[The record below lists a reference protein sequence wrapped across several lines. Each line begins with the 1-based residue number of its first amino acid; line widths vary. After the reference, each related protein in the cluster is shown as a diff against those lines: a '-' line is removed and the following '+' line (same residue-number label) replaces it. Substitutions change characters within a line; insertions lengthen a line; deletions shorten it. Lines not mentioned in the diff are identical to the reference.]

1 MGLSRLSNFLKNV
14 KGNIIY
20 VDPNSLDSTDNIENQ
35 GNSLTR
41 PFKTVQRALIEAARF
56 SYQRGKRNDRFLKTT
71 ILLYPGDHYID
82 NRPGWIPTGQDQFTL
97 RNGIEGFNSIFELD
111 YQSNFDILDSAN
123 DLYKMNSVYGGV
135 IIPRGTSIVG
145 MDLRKTKIRPLFIP
159 DPQEADIGRSAIFRV
174 TGGCYFWQF
183 TILDGDP
190 NGLVFSD
197 YTGNQRVP
205 NYSHHKLTVFEYADG
220 INPVKIN
227 DDFLTY
233 STDRTD
239 LEIYYEKIGLAYGSG
254 SGRSIS
260 PDYPSISTDIDP
272 VVDEYR
278 VVGSR
283 GLEVG
288 ITTIRSG
295 NGIVGSPEITV
306 FLDQSVEQLSV
317 DTPIQITGISE
328 PGYDGQYAVY
338 EVIDDKSFKYLVS
351 SVPSNINPSSGDATV
366 SITVDTVSS
375 ASPYIFNC
383 SLRSVFGMCGLH
395 ADGKNA
401 TGFQSMVV
409 AQFTG
414 IGLQKDDNAFVRYNK
429 EQGIYIESELNA
441 HTNSLSRFNPE
452 YENYH
457 IKASNNAFLQLVSV
471 FAIGFANH
479 FLAESGGDH
488 SITNSNS
495 NFGAKSLVAKGFRDE
510 AFIRDD
516 CGYITHVV
524 TPKEIDTQEKSIEYI
539 ALDVE
544 LTVNKNFSDRLYFYD
559 QDDIT
564 NPPEHI
570 VEGFRIGA
578 SKSSKLYLQVTDPT
592 TGVVE
597 VVSSEIVMGDTAT
610 ASAIGPIYNVS
621 GEKRYRVGRSAVGIN
636 TIVNNIITMDEEHS
650 FIQGESVLIVANNQT
665 LPDGIEAGKLY
676 YTNVISS
683 KTLRLSR
690 SSSGAIND
698 TEDVV
703 LNNKGGILDIV
714 SRVTDK
720 FPGDPGSPLKYDGEV
735 DPTSG
740 KIRGW
745 YILCNPFQ
753 NSIFSKLV
761 NFYNANKIGKVSSR
775 TFIKRKTDNRSNLDK
790 IYKFRYVLPKDTFS
804 EDSALSCR
812 PPIDGY
818 ILQDSSNTSIKDSTE
833 LSKYFSTG
841 TQVLVNSSELRNP
854 RFIANASW
862 ASNIVT
868 IKTEIP
874 HNLTIGSLVEIY
886 NVVSTNNQLGADN
899 KGYNGEYTV
908 LDVLDSLT
916 FTYILSTDPGTF
928 GNSINVRTP
937 ESLPRY
943 SQKRLNTTYQIFRS
957 DEIQPYEKGKQD
969 GIYHL
974 SVINSSNFP
983 SVSPFNEL
991 SFSQPIQNLYP
1002 QLNKD
1007 NPNSDPESSHCF
1019 ALPDPIGQVS
1029 INDPQ
1034 RSITKETL
1042 EKCFYD
1048 LGFSFKITNII
1059 PKTGTSHSIFT
1070 LKDHGLNG
1078 ITEVAVT
1085 KTGDNFVDGT
1095 YYNVP
1100 LESVSGKQSI
1110 TGKNATAIVKV
1121 VNSQIQSPITII
1133 NPGSAYGIGNT
1144 LTIKRAVSGEVL
1156 GIATESDWVPS
1167 NFAYCTVSGIN
1178 DSVGKVINV
1187 SGISSHSK
1195 RLDEYN
1201 GNYIITQVNSG
1212 ESNIIQ
1218 VESEKTI
1225 TNLTSSGSA
1234 SQDANAII
1242 TGSVLNVNSLVYS
1255 STTGI
1260 ATVGFTTS
1268 HPFKVGSSIRLYGA
1282 TSSFYNNKN
1291 FFVTKILSS
1300 VSVRVDMGE
1309 STSTPASGGT
1319 IKAFSSGYTS
1329 NRGDID
1335 KNSEFTSAR
1344 LIHKYDNFTDILSVQ
1359 LNSSDLD
1366 TTPLQ
1371 LINAT
1376 NKGLNL
1382 GDYLLIDDEI
1392 VRISSRVTSNQ
1403 VKIIRAVLGTKRQ
1416 THKIGSVVQR
1426 IKVFPVEFRRNSII
1440 RASGHTFEYLGFGPG
1455 NYSTALPE
1463 RQDRILSAQ
1472 EEILSQATKIDGG
1485 TILYSGM
1492 NSDGDFYNN
1501 NRKLTSTGK
1510 DQIFDAPI
1518 PTITGEEPQELSSDG
1533 GFNLI
1538 NPQEAVISRSL
1549 KVEGGP
1555 ELNLVSEFNGPVI
1568 FNEKIKSNSEFG
1580 LEVQKIKLRGDLEIS
1595 REITVSE
1602 STPTGAANIGDQVIN
1617 GSPKKNANIGWV
1629 YTDQNK
1635 WEKYGWINDKLYGVE
1650 VTTGNIQNANLVQ
1663 KLKFQTSTL
1672 AISEVFDSATGIT
1685 TIGLEQSIQAG
1696 NKIGII
1702 TGTSTDITNS
1712 ILDSGGSPIPVIAP
1726 LPATGISNEYQK
1738 QLIKFVGSPL
1748 GFGFDIKVDYGSIL
1762 DNSGT
1767 PVGLATITFETPIRP
1782 INLGANLGKAAPSI
1796 ATTSTGTRIIYDNTF
1811 SSGSNTNFAVGR
1823 EGNVLWWSVA
1833 NSSNSFGYRW
1843 YAGTS
1848 GISTWTSQGGTF
1860 LFDFTGIIRTNGT
1873 IQGSILKSTVDTSS
1887 GLSPL
1892 DIQSSVQV
1900 PNLNA
1905 SKLQDYTASVSN
1917 LPSTIVVRNSATSP
1931 IISGVCTGL
1940 TDSTGTGRPGSY
1952 YEDIIG
1958 RLTYT
1963 PFNKTAGDTV
1973 TGLSIF
1979 QVIADVWSNAP
1990 APVSGEIEA
1999 NFLNGPIL
2007 KVTGTLADNLTLD
2020 IGSVPLAANRAFNYT
2035 LIVDNNTSSST
2046 GLPISLKVN
2055 NTPVTLYWLNNN
2067 PPLASGNSGQTVHV
2081 IGYTI
2086 FSSSSTTIDRVIAVY
2101 GSYPSA

>member
-41 PFKTVQRALIEAARF
+41 PFKTIQRALMEAARF

-82 NRPGWIPTGQDQFTL
+82 NRPGWIPTGQDEFTL

-135 IIPRGTSIVG
+135 IVPRGTSIVG
-145 MDLRKTKIRPLFIP
+145 LDLRKTKIRPLFIP
-159 DPQEADIGRSAIFRV
+159 DPQIDAVSRSAIFRV

-190 NGLVFSD
+190 NGLVFAD

-205 NYSHHKLTVFEYADG
+205 NFSHHKLTVFEYADG
-220 INPVKIN
+220 VNPVKI
-227 DDFLTY
+227 DDDLLTY

-239 LEIYYEKIGLAYGSG
+239 LQIYYEKIGLAYGSG
-254 SGRSIS
+254 SGRSVS
-260 PDYPSISTDIDP
+260 PDYPSENIDIDP

-288 ITTIRSG
+288 IETIRAG
-295 NGIVGSPEITV
+295 NGIVGSTEITV
-306 FLDQSVEQLSV
+306 ILDEPVPQLSV
-317 DTPIQITGISE
+317 DTPIQISGISE

-338 EVIDDKSFKYLVS
+338 EVIDDSSFKYLVAT
-351 SVPSNINPSSGDATV
+351 VPANINPSASGATA

-414 IGLQKDDNAFVRYNK
+414 IGLQKDDNAFVRYDK
-429 EQGIYIESELNA
+429 TQGVYIEGENNA

-510 AFIRDD
+510 AFVRDD

-524 TPKEIDTQEKSIEYI
+524 TPKEIDTVEKSIEYLPI
-539 ALDVE
+539 DVE
-544 LTVNKNFSDRLYFYD
+544 LTRNKNFSDRLYLFGE
-559 QDDIT
+559 DDED
-564 NPPEHI
+564 NPPEYI
-570 VEGFRIGA
+570 IEGFRVGA
-578 SKSSKLYLQVTDPT
+578 SKDSKLYLQVTDPT
-592 TGVVE
+592 NGVTE

-610 ASAIGPIYNVS
+610 QLAIGPIYNVV
-621 GEKRYRVGRSAVGIN
+621 GEKRYRVGRSSVGIN
-636 TIVNNIITMDEEHS
+636 TIVNNIITLNEDHS
-650 FIQGESVLIVANNQT
+650 FLDGESVLVFSNNQT
-665 LPDGIEAGKLY
+665 LPDGIESGKLY
-676 YTNVISS
+676 YANVLTIR
-683 KTLRLSR
+683 TLKLSR
-690 SSSGAIND
+690 SKNGALNNE
-698 TEDVV
+698 EDVV
-703 LNNKGGILDIV
+703 FNNKGGVLDLV

-720 FPGDPGSPLKYDGEV
+720 SPGEPGSPFKWDGQI
-735 DPTSG
+735 DPSSG

-753 NSIFSKLV
+753 NNIFTKIV
-761 NFYNANKIGKVSSR
+761 QFYNATPVQKIGKVSSR

-790 IYKFRYVLPKDTFS
+790 IYKFRYVLPKDNVLT
-804 EDSALSCR
+804 CR

-818 ILQDSSNTSIKDSTE
+818 ILQDSSSTNVSDSTE
-833 LSKYFSTG
+833 LSKYFPEG
-841 TQVLVNSSELRNP
+841 TSQVLVNPTELRNP
-854 RFIANASW
+854 RYITNASW
-862 ASNIVT
+862 ASNTVT

-874 HNLTIGSLVEIY
+874 HNLVVGSLIEIY
-886 NVVSTNNQLGADN
+886 NVISTNNLNGDDN
-899 KGYNGEYTV
+899 KGYNGEYAV
-908 LDVLDSLT
+908 LNVIDSLT
-916 FTYILSTDPGTF
+916 FTYLLTTDPGTF

-937 ESLPRY
+937 TSLPRY
-943 SQKRLNTTYQIFRS
+943 VNRRLNTTYQVFRS

-969 GIYHL
+969 GIYHI

-983 SVSPFNEL
+983 SVSPFTEL

-1007 NPNSDPESSHCF
+1007 NPNSDPPASHCF
-1019 ALPDPIGQVS
+1019 ALPDPIGQVA

-1042 EKCFYD
+1042 QKTFHD
-1048 LGFSFKITNII
+1048 LGFSFGFTNII
-1059 PKTGTSHSIFT
+1059 GKTGTGYSIYT
-1070 LKDHGLNG
+1070 SKDHNLNSV
-1078 ITEVAVT
+1078 TEVVVT
-1085 KTGDNFVDGT
+1085 KIGDNFVDGT

-1100 LESVSGKQSI
+1100 LESASGKENI

-1121 VNSQIQSPITII
+1121 VNKQISSPITIVSG
-1133 NPGSAYGIGNT
+1133 GSAYGIGNT
-1144 LTIKRAVSGEVL
+1144 LTIKRSSSGGVL
-1156 GIATESDWVPS
+1156 GISTDSNWIPS
-1167 NFAYCTVSGIN
+1167 NFAYCTVSAIN
-1178 DSVGKVINV
+1178 DSTGTVINV
-1187 SGISSHSK
+1187 SGIASHLSSV
-1195 RLDEYN
+1195 ENFN
-1201 GNYIITQVNSG
+1201 GNYVVTGVNPG

-1218 VESEKTI
+1218 VESEKVISSVSSVGGFAVENANATI
-1225 TNLTSSGSA
+1225 TGT
-1234 SQDANAII
+1234 
-1242 TGSVLNVNSLVYS
+1242 VLNVNSFSYDRGS
-1255 STTGI
+1255 GI
-1260 ATVGFTTS
+1260 GTVGFTTS
-1268 HPFKVGSSIRLYGA
+1268 HSFRDGSSIRFYGA
-1282 TSSFYNNKN
+1282 NDSFYNNKN
-1291 FFVTKILSS
+1291 FSVVKVLSQ
-1300 VSVRVDMGE
+1300 VSVRVDMGKS
-1309 STSTPASGGT
+1309 STTPVSGGS
-1319 IKAFSSGYTS
+1319 IKAFSPGYTS

-1344 LIHKYDNFTDILSVQ
+1344 LIYKYDNFTDYVTSQ
-1359 LNSSDLD
+1359 LNATDLD
-1366 TTPLQ
+1366 TTALQ
-1371 LINAT
+1371 LSNALSR
-1376 NKGLNL
+1376 GLNL

-1392 VRISSRVTSNQ
+1392 VRISTKVTSNQ
-1403 VKIIRAVLGTKRQ
+1403 IKIIRAVLGTQRQ
-1416 THKIGSVVQR
+1416 THKIGAPVKK

-1463 RQDRILSAQ
+1463 RQDRVLSAQ
-1472 EEILSQATKIDGG
+1472 EEILSQATKVDGG

-1518 PTITGEEPQELSSDG
+1518 PTITGEEPQELVSDG

-1538 NPQEAVISRSL
+1538 NPQEAVISRSI

-1555 ELNLVSEFNGPVI
+1555 ELNLVSEFNGPVV

-1580 LEVQKIKLRGDLEIS
+1580 LEVQKLKLRGDLEIS
-1595 REITVSE
+1595 RELTVSE
-1602 STPTGAANIGDQVIN
+1602 LAPTNAANIGDQVLN
-1617 GSPKKNANIGWV
+1617 ASPKSNSNIGWV

-1635 WEKYGWINDKLYGVE
+1635 WEKFGWINDKLYGVE
-1650 VTTGNIQNANLVQ
+1650 VTTGNIQSANLVQ

-1672 AISEVFDSATGIT
+1672 SITEQFDSATGIT
-1685 TIGLEQSIQAG
+1685 TIGLEQSVQAG

-1702 TGTSTDITNS
+1702 TGTSDTITNS
-1712 ILDSGGSPIPVIAP
+1712 ILDTNGNPIPVINAS
-1726 LPATGISNEYQK
+1726 PATGIANDYQK
-1738 QLIKFVGSPL
+1738 QLLKFVGSPT
-1748 GFGFDIKVDYGSIL
+1748 GFGFSIKVDYGSIN
-1762 DNSGT
+1762 DSAGN
-1767 PVGLATITFETPIRP
+1767 PVGLATLTFETPIRP
-1782 INLGANLGKAAPSI
+1782 INLGSGLGRANPSTG
-1796 ATTSTGTRIIYDNTF
+1796 TTSIGTRIIYDNTLT
-1811 SSGSNTNFAVGR
+1811 GSLTNYAIGR
-1823 EGNVLWWSVA
+1823 EGNVLWWSVPSSA
-1833 NSSNSFGYRW
+1833 NSYGYKW
-1843 YAGTS
+1843 FAGTT
-1848 GISTWTSQGGTF
+1848 GIATFTSLGGGTF
-1860 LFDFTGIIRTNGT
+1860 EFQFNGDIKT
-1873 IQGSILKSTVDTSS
+1873 SRNVEGSIIKSTVSS
-1887 GLSPL
+1887 STGLSPL
-1892 DIQSSVQV
+1892 DIQSNVQV
-1900 PNLNA
+1900 NNLN
-1905 SKLQDYTASVSN
+1905 SSFVGGFSPSVSN
-1917 LPSTIVVRNSATSP
+1917 TAGTIVVRNATTN

-1940 TDSTGTGRPGSY
+1940 TNGAGESRPGSY
-1952 YEDIIG
+1952 YEDIVG
-1958 RLTYT
+1958 RLGYT
-1963 PFNKTAGDTV
+1963 PFNKTSGDTI
-1973 TGLSIF
+1973 TALSVF
-1979 QVIADVWSNAP
+1979 QQIADVY
-1990 APVSGEIEA
+1990 VSSVSIIGSEIEA
-1999 NFLNGPIL
+1999 NFTNGPIA
-2007 KVTGTLADNLTLD
+2007 KVTGPLADNLTLD
-2020 IGSVPLAANRAFNYT
+2020 IGSVPLSPNRSFNFTFMVDSSQSGT
-2035 LIVDNNTSSST
+2035 LT
-2046 GLPISLKVN
+2046 GLPVNLKIN
-2055 NTPVTLYWLNNN
+2055 NTTVNLYWLNGNA
-2067 PPLASGNSGQTVHV
+2067 PLGAGNAGNTVHV

-2086 FSSSSTTIDRVIAVY
+2086 FASASSTVDRVIAVY
-2101 GSYPSA
+2101 GTYS